1 MKFECSYCP
10 ISFYSLFV
18 FYSAC
23 PTRFYKFCTWGP
35 NLCEVPSIYAAG
47 IYAWCLAKKY
57 PAYMPG
63 TSQRGGP
70 HHLFGR
76 YPAYM
81 LGSSRLSQSTPI
93 THADWL
99 PIRNEE
105 MLKKVKDKLIN
116 RACLLQRGWTHGAGH
131 LTDICIYRLKRDG
144 YRNGIHDRYL
154 FLNLY
159 NFLQKNKS
167 HVADDLSASE

>member
-1 MKFECSYCP
+1 MNALNAQLLSILFFFTQRVQHDFIY
-10 ISFYSLFV
+10 FVRGAQLFV
-18 FYSAC
+18 
-23 PTRFYKFCTWGP
+23 R
-35 NLCEVPSIYAAG
+35 
-47 IYAWCLAKKY
+47 Y

-116 RACLLQRGWTHGAGH
+116 RACLLQSGWTHGAGH

>member
-1 MKFECSYCP
+1 MNALNAQLLSILFFFTQRVQHDFIY
-10 ISFYSLFV
+10 FVRGAQLFV
-18 FYSAC
+18 
-23 PTRFYKFCTWGP
+23 R
-35 NLCEVPSIYAAG
+35 
-47 IYAWCLAKKY
+47 Y
-57 PAYMPG
+57 PAYMLPG
-63 TSQRGGP
+63 YMPGASQRSTQHTCRVPHREVGPITSLGGTQ
-70 HHLFGR
+70 HN
-76 YPAYM
+76 M

>member
-1 MKFECSYCP
+1 MLLMHN
-10 ISFYSLFV
+10 SFLFSFFLLSV
-18 FYSAC
+18 SNTILYIL
-23 PTRFYKFCTWGP
+23 YVGP
-35 NLCEVPSIYAAG
+35 NSWWGTQHICCRDICLVPRKEVPSIYAGYLTERWA
-47 IYAWCLAKKY
+47 
-57 PAYMPG
+57 P
-63 TSQRGGP
+63 
-70 HHLFGR
+70 
-76 YPAYM
+76 
-81 LGSSRLSQSTPI
+81 STPI

-159 NFLQKNKS
+159 NFLQKNQS